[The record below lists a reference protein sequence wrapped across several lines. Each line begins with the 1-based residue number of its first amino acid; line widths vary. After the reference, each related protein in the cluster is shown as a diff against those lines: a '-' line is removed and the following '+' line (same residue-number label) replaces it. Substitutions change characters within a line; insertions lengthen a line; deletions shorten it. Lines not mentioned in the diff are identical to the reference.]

1 MLPRQPLLAS
11 PMNLPDYP
19 IVLSLPVLWADMDL
33 FGHVNNT
40 IYLKWFESAR
50 VAYWD
55 GSFMR
60 DYMVPRNLGPILA
73 SIHCD
78 YKQQIHYPDQIEVSA
93 RAARLGR
100 TSITME
106 HEVFSHHLGGVA
118 ASGQSVIVMFDYKQ
132 QQKYLI
138 TDELRAIIERCEA
151 RTS

>member
-1 MLPRQPLLAS
+1 
-11 PMNLPDYP
+11 MNLPNYP

-55 GSFMR
+55 GSLMR
-60 DYMVPRNLGPILA
+60 DYMVPRDLGPILV

-78 YKQQIHYPDQIEVSA
+78 YKKQIHYPDQIEVSA
-93 RAARLGR
+93 RAAHIGK
-100 TSITME
+100 TSITIE
-106 HEVFSHHLGGVA
+106 HEVFSQHHGCVA

-132 QQKYLI
+132 QQKYVI
-138 TDELRAIIERCEA
+138 SDELRAIIERCEA
-151 RTS
+151 RAGGT